1 MKKFLNQAENFIPEM
16 LEGIYLAHP
25 DKFRCVNEDLH
36 CLATARPVP
45 GKVGIVTGG
54 GSGHL
59 PLFLGYVG
67 QGMLD
72 GCAIGDVFQSP
83 SPEQILA
90 VTQAVDSGAACCT
103 CTVTITAIFSILIW
117 RRKWPTWRVISEP
130 RR

>member
-67 QGMLD
+67 QGGDPGHRCKVADVVD
-72 GCAIGDVFQSP
+72 GEA
-83 SPEQILA
+83 EA
-90 VTQAVDSGAACCT
+90 GAQDGLT
-103 CTVTITAIFSILIW
+103 PVIITL
-117 RRKWPTWRVISEP
+117 
-130 RR
+130 